1 MHNAELW
8 THRAPICLLM
18 RWCKDFSP
26 CIKDS
31 TKTQIRAK
39 KSKVLFKLCFIC
51 VCYICPFYQKAQYM
65 ADIWGECERAEK
77 GMMRDPDEPLPQK
90 QGLISTSHPIKVSL
104 YHFITQPRNLKSDSV
119 RNFVKMKRSV
129 WQEHC
134 NRIYS
139 IRIAQVLWFGGR
151 ALFVVTTTMIK
162 SCSGKWPINIYYWGA
177 TWTKTTHANI

>member
-26 CIKDS
+26 CIKDW
-31 TKTQIRAK
+31 TKKHKFKA
-39 KSKVLFKLCFIC
+39 KSKVLFKLCVTFAHFI
-51 VCYICPFYQKAQYM
+51 KAQYM
-65 ADIWGECERAEK
+65 ADIWGECERGEK

-139 IRIAQVLWFGGR
+139 IRNIDCTSIVVWRESSFCGDNKDDQK
-151 ALFVVTTTMIK
+151 LFWKVTHKYILLG
-162 SCSGKWPINIYYWGA
+162 SNLNQNDSR
-177 TWTKTTHANI
+177 

>member
-1 MHNAELW
+1 
-8 THRAPICLLM
+8 
-18 RWCKDFSP
+18 
-26 CIKDS
+26 
-31 TKTQIRAK
+31 
-39 KSKVLFKLCFIC
+39 
-51 VCYICPFYQKAQYM
+51 M
-65 ADIWGECERAEK
+65 ADIWGECERGEK

-104 YHFITQPRNLKSDSV
+104 YHFITQPRNLKSVSV

-151 ALFVVTTTMIK
+151 ALFVVTTKMIK
-162 SCSGKWPINIYYWGA
+162 SCSTGEQLEPKRLTLIYRTIIAVFLQRMRDRYVLWLMLGRGRLA
-177 TWTKTTHANI
+177 GQRTGEFCV